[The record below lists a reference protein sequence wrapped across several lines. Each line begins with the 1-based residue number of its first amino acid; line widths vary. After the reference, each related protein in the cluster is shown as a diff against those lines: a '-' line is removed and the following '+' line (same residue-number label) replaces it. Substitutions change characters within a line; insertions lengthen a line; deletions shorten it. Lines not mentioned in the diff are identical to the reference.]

1 MWVVISSSCENENQ
15 GKNKYPKNPIHCRS
29 SSPSPKRCSS
39 SSLSQSA
46 AARHHRGPAAPRCR
60 RRAGGGAGI
69 RRHRAPYHRI
79 HCHCISQ
86 PPFPLPWSSPPLL
99 LCLASRSLPALEED
113 KLRSLPLLPLPTPPP
128 PPSHLGSI
136 PIRSTTD
143 GSISAASPSPPLLH
157 WLLRSCALHS
167 PPSLPPLS
175 EPAVATTNPSP
186 PSGSRRK
193 WEMRVGVEEKNKW
206 AERGLE
212 MSRERGRGK
221 TRGAHLV
228 KIPYILGQIEYVC
241 AEDIR

>member
-1 MWVVISSSCENENQ
+1 MKIKEKINI
-15 GKNKYPKNPIHCRS
+15 PKI
-29 SSPSPKRCSS
+29 PST
-39 SSLSQSA
+39 
-46 AARHHRGPAAPRCR
+46 AARHRRRRSAAPRRHCYSPPPLVVTEAR
-60 RRAGGGAGI
+60 QLLVAVAAREEELGI

-79 HCHCISQ
+79 HYHCVSQ

-99 LCLASRSLPALEED
+99 LCLASRSLLAVEED

-128 PPSHLGSI
+128 PQSHLGSV
-136 PIRSTTD
+136 PTRSMVD
-143 GSISAASPSPPLLH
+143 GSISAASRSPPLLH
-157 WLLRSCALHS
+157 RLLRSCALHS
-167 PPSLPPLS
+167 LPSLPPLS

-193 WEMRVGVEEKNKW
+193 WDRRVGVEEKNKW

-212 MSRERGRGK
+212 MSGERGRRK

-228 KIPYILGQIEYVC
+228 KITYILGQIEYVC